1 MRQALDTAPGAV
13 RNSIVRMVGTFLL
26 LLVLYAVLPLAGRS
40 GASAVVM
47 LLLGLVVFVALVGRQ
62 IKMIIQ
68 ADHPK
73 LRAVE
78 ALALVVPVLVLV
90 FAYTYVS
97 LSDVNPASF
106 TEPISRIDGVYFAV
120 TILGTVGFGDIAA
133 ETEAARLIVTLQ
145 ILIGL
150 VAVVGL
156 ARLLLRAADLGL
168 SSRRATEGQ
177 LPPERDGADA

>member
-1 MRQALDTAPGAV
+1 M
-13 RNSIVRMVGTFLL
+13 RMVGTFLL
-26 LLVLYAVLPLAGRS
+26 LLLLYAFIPLVGRS
-40 GASAVVM
+40 GAAAVVM
-47 LLLGLVVFVALVGRQ
+47 LILGLVVFVALIARQ
-62 IKMIIQ
+62 VRKIIE

-73 LRAVE
+73 LRAIE
-78 ALALVVPVLVLV
+78 ALGLVVPVLVLV

-156 ARLLLRAADLGL
+156 ARLLLGAANLGL
-168 SSRRATEGQ
+168 SSRQAAEGQ
-177 LPPERDGADA
+177 PPEDR